1 MNCAQYIFLV
11 DVVTIMDVV
20 SVGRKQLFDS
30 FYTTENPINV
40 VNVKC

>member
-20 SVGRKQLFDS
+20 SVSRKQFYDS